1 MTDLISYSFNVTPM
15 SFCNTIYINTHID
28 THTGSQGKL
37 FFFGKI
43 HLTLMLLAHRC
54 FRIMRAKKK
63 RTNNHQ

>member
-37 FFFGKI
+37 FFFFWKNTFNFDAAGTP
-43 HLTLMLLAHRC
+43 L
-54 FRIMRAKKK
+54 F
-63 RTNNHQ
+63 